1 MKHLII
7 VSARGFGHALIR
19 KKVATNT
26 DFSTIFFFNI
36 FVGIIL
42 FVFLFSLDPSLARI
56 YNEPALHAIKRVM
69 AFTLIINSL
78 GLIQQTN
85 LPKSVNFKLQTK
97 ITFISSILF
106 GIIAI
111 LLLIKDLEY
120 GALSG
125 RFDRLFFAGFYA
137 LYL

>member
-1 MKHLII
+1 MKRLII

-42 FVFLFSLDPSLARI
+42 FVLLFSLAPSIARL

-78 GLIQQTN
+78 GLIQRTN

-97 ITFISSILF
+97 ITFIS
-106 GIIAI
+106 
-111 LLLIKDLEY
+111 
-120 GALSG
+120 
-125 RFDRLFFAGFYA
+125 
-137 LYL
+137 